1 MKIHKLYLTAFA
13 LVLAGVCGGV
23 SAVVN
28 AAPAPTVTNSQNTV
42 KISPVRSDISIAPG
56 ETGAVTVR
64 VTNLSKSKMELQVIE
79 NDFVDG
85 NKEDGTPRLVLDADK
100 YAPSH
105 SLKRYMVPVKNV
117 IIEGGKDADITVTI
131 NVPKDAKAGG
141 YYGALRFQP
150 VNVEGG
156 ANGGVDASAATLIL
170 LTVPGPMTE
179 KMDVLEY
186 NVYQGQATNS
196 WFQSANDLSL
206 KLRVVNMGS
215 AHVAPMGQITVKNGD
230 KVVDTINFNQEKPQ
244 NVVLP
249 DGKRTWDVPLKNIG
263 SFGHY
268 TVEGVISYG
277 SKNNTLNLTKSFW
290 VIPVYV
296 IAIAIG
302 GTVLLV
308 LLIVGIFL
316 FLRSYKKRI
325 LGGGGRRGGYRR

>member
-13 LVLAGVCGGV
+13 LVLAGVSGGV
-23 SAVVN
+23 SAIVN
-28 AAPAPTVTNSQNTV
+28 AAPAPSVINSQNTV
-42 KISPVRSDISIAPG
+42 KISPVRSDITIEPG
-56 ETGAVTVR
+56 KSGVVSVK
-64 VTNLSKSKMELQVIE
+64 VTNLSSSKMELKVIE

-85 NKEDGTPRLVLDADK
+85 NKEDGTPRLVLDEDK

-117 IIEGGKDADITVTI
+117 IIEAGKDVDIPVTI

-150 VNVEGG
+150 LSVAGG
-156 ANGGVDASAATLIL
+156 ANGGVDASSATLIL

-179 KMDVLEY
+179 QLNVLEY
-186 NVYQGQATNS
+186 NVYQGGATNA

-230 KVVDTINFNQEKPQ
+230 KIVDTINFNQEKPQ

-249 DGKRTWDVPLKNIG
+249 DGKRTWSVPLKNIG

-296 IAIAIG
+296 IFIAIG
-302 GTVLLV
+302 ATLALI

-316 FLRSYKKRI
+316 FLRNYKKRI